1 MVQIVLEIQCA
12 SRSGSEWLYY
22 HTLRTAYIH
31 TEHNTAYFFLWEC
44 ICAFAYMLLHSLKL
58 LHSNSRH
65 LCAWKRSF
73 RKHSTSNE
81 EWEMYGGSQQT
92 VLWWNKVQSLNETT
106 RCQCKACYKAC
117 KEQLF
122 SLEWPLWRHLLIA
135 TTPTS
140 DTTLCHLKRQTHSLR
155 KILSLHKSR
164 NSASLTRRDLAWRLG
179 VRNLKHLMH
188 PLMVWE
194 TPRTTT
200 ALCFRASLCLPSL
213 TAHLA
218 DRAALESHH

>member
-1 MVQIVLEIQCA
+1 
-12 SRSGSEWLYY
+12 
-22 HTLRTAYIH
+22 
-31 TEHNTAYFFLWEC
+31 
-44 ICAFAYMLLHSLKL
+44 
-58 LHSNSRH
+58 
-65 LCAWKRSF
+65 
-73 RKHSTSNE
+73 
-81 EWEMYGGSQQT
+81 MYGGSQQT
-92 VLWWNKVQSLNETT
+92 VLWWNKIQSLNETT

-200 ALCFRASLCLPSL
+200 ALFQGFTLPSFTNCSFSWQSCLRKPSLGPISLFCRTVTKADL
-213 TAHLA
+213 TSMFW
-218 DRAALESHH
+218 RSMR